1 MTMEFC
7 RKMLQPEEASAYA
20 LGSKVLT
27 HMFDVD
33 YDTFLSEEFDASTYA
48 SAIIEE
54 SKSST
59 DATDIGTELSKLAF
73 SIDIVNKQ
81 IQEQVVT
88 NYEALLSQVTGIK
101 ELETVLNTVQSN
113 ISGLNNSLQTLS
125 HKIRDPYKQ
134 LCIYA
139 TQLENLQLTCEL
151 LRKLHRFILLK
162 RRLEAQLSTSDRDIS
177 TAALTIYEL
186 ETIMKETDFD
196 GIDIV
201 SCELDFIEKSRDR
214 VEDEATALLKEGIE
228 SQNQAK
234 MASGL
239 QVFHNMKQMGDRV
252 QTITQSMLD
261 NLIQDIKKVTDIQSI
276 QNGLMPPAASNG
288 QQQQQVSSPT
298 MSVRGHTGINQ
309 TQLATAVWNRMETL
323 MTKMSDQCIK
333 VYSLEKVLEIK
344 KDALTHV
351 SFLDEVA
358 KTLDANSLV
367 SYFWRILSANFEQ
380 ELKNAAKVSTFL
392 QSIFVG
398 DYPKLL
404 KLLHDFFSR
413 VAMHNGTLLSD
424 YSQTPEYVIMLRSFS
439 TFQTSFLTKSLQRMY
454 DAVNST
460 FPTYGGLARTPP
472 GRNNVLNIT
481 RIIGHEL
488 ETASFEPHLA
498 QAVAKNAI
506 KALSNFCVKC
516 EHLLP
521 TNEQAIYTTN
531 TSNSNV
537 VNYLNMNI
545 EIANIL
551 YYMHQSIW
559 KILEEYPEKIVDIVK
574 KGADDCQV
582 LMMKIGNKLVDAIK
596 KDAEAVLLKIHSED
610 FSGKIRRNFDPEGDK
625 SSYMKELQRHVRYYH
640 TTILQNFSCGAEPK
654 TWVRQI
660 SKHIL
665 YVFIFQASI
674 VRPLSEAGKLK
685 LAGDMAELEFTISQF
700 MSEYGARTE
709 EVGDEYKALRAFRP
723 LLFLDSAQ
731 LTAAHHTSGLSKLVL
746 IHHLIVRSQQQQQAK
761 PLPLPYTVYDLSRQ
775 EYMTWMETQNSEK
788 EAVQLAVDAI
798 TNGSKL
804 KKSEL
809 DDIPEYKLIMQI
821 ASEEEEDEVK
831 DADTK

>member
-1 MTMEFC
+1 M
-7 RKMLQPEEASAYA
+7 PSAARFSVQDTDKYI
-20 LGSKVLT
+20 
-27 HMFDVD
+27 D
-33 YDTFLSEEFDASTYA
+33 YDTFLSEGFDANTYA

-54 SKSST
+54 SESST

-81 IQEQVVT
+81 IQEQVVA
-88 NYEALLSQVTGIK
+88 NYEALLGQVTGIK
-101 ELETVLNTVQSN
+101 ELETVLNTVQAN
-113 ISGLNNSLQTLS
+113 ISRLNNSLQTLS

-134 LCIYA
+134 LCTYA

-186 ETIMKETDFD
+186 ETIMKESDFD

-201 SCELDFIEKSRDR
+201 TCELEFIEKSRDR
-214 VEDEATALLKEGIE
+214 VEQEATAQLKEGIE

-261 NLIQDIKKVTDIQSI
+261 SLIGDIKKVVDMQSI
-276 QNGLMPPAASNG
+276 QRELKPPAASNG
-288 QQQQQVSSPT
+288 QHQQMTSPT
-298 MSVRGHTGINQ
+298 MSVRGNTGINQ
-309 TQLATAVWNRMETL
+309 KQLSTAVWSRMETL

-367 SYFWRILSANFEQ
+367 SYFWRVLSANFEQ
-380 ELKNAAKVSTFL
+380 ELKSATKASTFL

-439 TFQTSFLTKSLQRMY
+439 TFQTSFLSKSLQRMY

-506 KALSNFCVKC
+506 KALNNFCVKC

-521 TNEQAIYTTN
+521 TSEQSIYTTN

-551 YYMHQSIW
+551 YYMHQSVW

-596 KDAEAVLLKIHSED
+596 KDAEGVLLKIHNED

-761 PLPLPYTVYDLSRQ
+761 SLPLPYTVYDLSRQ
-775 EYMTWMETQNSEK
+775 EYMAWMETQSSEK

-809 DDIPEYKLIMQI
+809 DEIPEYRLIMQI
-821 ASEEEEDEVK
+821 ASEEEDGANK
-831 DADTK
+831 K

>member
-1 MTMEFC
+1 M
-7 RKMLQPEEASAYA
+7 PSATRFSIQDTDKYI
-20 LGSKVLT
+20 
-27 HMFDVD
+27 D
-33 YDTFLSEEFDASTYA
+33 YDTFLSEEFDANIYA

-54 SKSST
+54 SESST

-134 LCIYA
+134 LCTYA

-186 ETIMKETDFD
+186 ETIMKETDFE

-201 SCELDFIEKSRDR
+201 TCELEFIEKSRDR
-214 VEDEATALLKEGIE
+214 VEEEATTLLKEGIE

-261 NLIQDIKKVTDIQSI
+261 NLIQDIKKVIDMQSI
-276 QNGLMPPAASNG
+276 QNELKPPAMSNG
-288 QQQQQVSSPT
+288 QQQQMTSPT
-298 MSVRGHTGINQ
+298 MSVRGHSGINQ
-309 TQLATAVWNRMETL
+309 TQLATAVWKRMETL

-380 ELKNAAKVSTFL
+380 ELKNATKASTFL

-460 FPTYGGLARTPP
+460 FPAYGGLARTPP

-506 KALSNFCVKC
+506 KALSTFCVKC

-537 VNYLNMNI
+537 SV
-545 EIANIL
+545 
-551 YYMHQSIW
+551 W

-596 KDAEAVLLKIHSED
+596 KDAEAVLLKIHNED

-746 IHHLIVRSQQQQQAK
+746 IHHLIVRSQQQQHTK
-761 PLPLPYTVYDLSRQ
+761 SLPLPYTVYDLSRQ

-809 DDIPEYKLIMQI
+809 DEIPEYKLIMQI
-821 ASEEEEDEVK
+821 ASEEDEDQAK
-831 DADTK
+831 DVDTK